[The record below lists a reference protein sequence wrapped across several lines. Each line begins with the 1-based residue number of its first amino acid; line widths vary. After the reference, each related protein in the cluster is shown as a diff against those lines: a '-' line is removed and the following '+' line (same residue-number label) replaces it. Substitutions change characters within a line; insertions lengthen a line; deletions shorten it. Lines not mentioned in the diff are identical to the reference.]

1 MSDIMNEC
9 VIEWIKGDKV
19 AGVTMPNNTKLKN
32 RILKIAETR
41 KEVEVTINDDGS
53 ISAGW
58 TNLVGQE
65 DIHIFGDEGGHDGS
79 AELLLDMDL
88 RSVAQLLIIPGHI
101 LLRWVVTS
109 ILWVNTITRLLSLIL
124 GKWELQSGRWVR
136 DMSIT

>member
-53 ISAGW
+53 IYARIPSAW
-58 TNLVGQE
+58 VKINPTIELTE
-65 DIHIFGDEGGHDGS
+65 EEKEIRRKRMDIS
-79 AELLLDMDL
+79 M
-88 RSVAQLLIIPGHI
+88 
-101 LLRWVVTS
+101 
-109 ILWVNTITRLLSLIL
+109 
-124 GKWELQSGRWVR
+124 GRNR
-136 DMSIT
+136 